1 MKKSLGAKTLIYPIP
16 VWIVGS
22 YDKDGKPNA
31 MTIAWGGIC
40 CSKPPCVAIAL
51 RKATYNTYGSVMEK
65 KAFTLNV
72 PSEQYAKE
80 ADYFGTVSGKNVDKF
95 YATKLTPVRSELV
108 DAPFILEFP
117 LVLEC
122 KVIHTFEIGLHTQF
136 IGEILDVKSEES
148 MLGENGL
155 PDIGKIKPILFVP
168 IALTY
173 HKAGEYIGDAFS
185 IGKAIA

>member
-1 MKKSLGAKTLIYPIP
+1 MKKSLGAKTIIYPVP

-22 YDKDGKPNA
+22 YDKDGRPNA
-31 MTIAWGGIC
+31 MTIAWGGLC

-51 RKATYNTYGSVMEK
+51 RKATYTYGNVMEK

-80 ADYFGTVSGKNVDKF
+80 ADYFGIVSGKNVDKF
-95 YATKLTPVRSELV
+95 SATNLTPVRSELV

-122 KVIHTFEIGLHTQF
+122 KVVHTFEIGLHTQF

-155 PDIGKIKPILFVP
+155 PDIRKIKPILFVP
-168 IALTY
+168 DARTY